1 MVFGFV
7 LMEIALVFDWVSG
20 MSGGATYENSPLYWM
35 VLLANL
41 PFAHA
46 PVNVTSY
53 LLFTGSLLSVVT
65 YLSGMVLS
73 IISWWRRWLSL
84 IAGCLVMIDRGH
96 MAGPVPQP
104 IRSHGYQ
111 FRFGTLRG
119 RRRGPP
125 PDRSLRIQPRRS
137 AWRPQPAK
145 RPPKERRRL
154 DRISLCQASSPQAAG
169 LPACSQ
175 RTR

>member
-1 MVFGFV
+1 MNKELSDTFVVFGFV

-35 VLLANL
+35 VLLADL

-53 LLFTGSLLSVVT
+53 LLLTGSLLSVVT

-84 IAGCLVMIDRGH
+84 IAGCLVMITVGIWLALFLSPSAVTDVSFDSGLYVAAVAGLLLIGAYAFSRG
-96 MAGPVPQP
+96 
-104 IRSHGYQ
+104 
-111 FRFGTLRG
+111 
-119 RRRGPP
+119 GPP
-125 PDRSLRIQPRRS
+125 GGGSNRQSDLT
-137 AWRPQPAK
+137 
-145 RPPKERRRL
+145 KE
-154 DRISLCQASSPQAAG
+154 
-169 LPACSQ
+169 
-175 RTR
+175 TTT